1 MTTPRAEDWR
11 SRGGYFSWR
20 PAAEDASPVEIFHVE
35 MGDPGAA
42 VLLLIHGWPTSS
54 IDWFEVAGPLSA
66 RFRVCALDF
75 PGYGFSDKPQ
85 GWGYSLTRDE
95 ELIEFYLSE
104 VIGAEA
110 GVVVAHDRGDSVALL
125 HAARCAEGRSA
136 TRLEHLV
143 LSNANIFLP
152 LSNLTQA
159 QRLVLDPQSWSQV
172 EATVTPSLLAEGV
185 GATTFTPPRQAGD
198 PEVEALTAIFAHND
212 GIKVLHEGIQYL
224 VERSQDEQRWLASL
238 AGAPFPVTVIWG
250 LYDTVSPPRVASYV
264 WNQYL
269 MLKPGGNRLYFIPD
283 ANHYLQVD
291 RPDAF
296 VRVLLHALEPAAGQG
311 PGALAPELGAPL
323 LVDTSRERLPAAAD
337 VLRAPA
343 PAGAA
348 PARGLQPQVSQR
360 PARRHHGRDCAPP
373 GPVRHL
379 DYPVLGPPST

>member
-1 MTTPRAEDWR
+1 MNTPRADDWL
-11 SRGGYFSWR
+11 SRGGFFSWR
-20 PAAEDASPVEIFHVE
+20 PAEGNASPVEIFHVE
-35 MGDPGAA
+35 MGGPGAP

-54 IDWFEVAGPLSA
+54 IDWYEVASQLSA

-95 ELIEFYLSE
+95 ELIEFYLSK
-104 VIGAEA
+104 VIGAET
-110 GVVVAHDRGDSVALL
+110 GVVVAHDRGDSVALI

-136 TRLEHLV
+136 MRLKHLV

-152 LSNLTQA
+152 LSNLTQG
-159 QRLVLDPQSWSQV
+159 QRTALDAESWSQAA
-172 EATVTPSLLAEGV
+172 ATVTPSLLAQGM
-185 GATTFTPPRQAGD
+185 GATTFTPPRKAGD
-198 PEVEALTAIFAHND
+198 PEVEALTAIFACND

-224 VERSQDEQRWLASL
+224 VERSKDEQRWLTAL
-238 AGAPFPVTVIWG
+238 AGVPFPVTVIWG

-296 VRVLLHALEPAAGQG
+296 VKVLLHALEPADDQV
-311 PGALAPELGAPL
+311 PGALEAALGAPL
-323 LVDTSRERLPAAAD
+323 LVDSSRERLPAAAD
-337 VLRAPA
+337 LLRADA
-343 PAGAA
+343 PA
-348 PARGLQPQVSQR
+348 
-360 PARRHHGRDCAPP
+360 D
-373 GPVRHL
+373 
-379 DYPVLGPPST
+379 TT